1 VRGADDE
8 DNHMS
13 AARKV
18 TRKQKD
24 EDQDP
29 KKIGKREMLQ
39 STQMEIHGLTEHQ
52 S

>member
-24 EDQDP
+24 EDEGP
-29 KKIGKREMLQ
+29 KKIGKRVIPQ
-39 STQMEIHGLTEHQ
+39 STSSKIL
-52 S
+52 